1 MRMKKDISKALE
13 SALAQAVFNIAQVGE
28 RYSLKDCLML
38 QILGAENSRAYRT
51 LSSQLE
57 GWQIR
62 QLRLRLERFAYHTGQ
77 HTASPE
83 VYYKR
88 YAELLTEQFADAE
101 RVHTE
106 HALIDILSDRTTLSS
121 RLFALYGVTAE
132 SIKS

>member
-1 MRMKKDISKALE
+1 MKMRISKVLE
-13 SALAQAVFNIAQVGE
+13 GAMAQATFDVSKSE
-28 RYSLKDCLML
+28 KMCWLKDCLML

>member
-1 MRMKKDISKALE
+1 M
-13 SALAQAVFNIAQVGE
+13 AQAVFNIAQVGE

-88 YAELLTEQFADAE
+88 YAELLAEQFADVE

-121 RLFALYGVTAE
+121 RLFALYGGTAE